1 MQELQ
6 VNWVVAELMIAANS
20 AVAERIFSTFPS
32 TSLLRHHA
40 PPRPDSFDRL
50 QECFEAYGLGPRDVS
65 SNRALAQSL
74 DRTRA
79 LDPTVQNVLRAI
91 ATRAMSEAQY
101 ICTGAAINGGGLEGS
116 SGFYHYGLALEFYT
130 HFTSPIRRYADVLVH
145 RQLIAALETAGSRN
159 GLESGLPGRNA
170 EPVRRGL
177 VSAPKLEEIADHL
190 NERHRASKRAQKDCS
205 ELYLLLYLQNHTSA
219 EKAIITSVH
228 SHGLMVFVPK
238 YDLRGPV
245 YLRDKAG
252 KLLPP
257 SDGAENGAS
266 GTAHLALQKEGNSLR
281 VSDVRTGG
289 VMHSYGLMQ
298 AVWVELRADGSR
310 SHMPTLKIRLLAES
324 HPVSWP
330 SPTVRHDPVL

>member
-1 MQELQ
+1 

-20 AVAERIFSTFPS
+20 AVAERIVSTFPS

-40 PPRPDSFDRL
+40 PPRPDGFDRL
-50 QECFEAYGLGPRDVS
+50 QECFEAYGLPPLDVS
-65 SNRALAQSL
+65 SNRALAETL

-79 LDPTVQNVLRAI
+79 LNPTVQNALRAM

-101 ICTGAAINGGGLEGS
+101 FCTGAVGADGSAQGLGGLGS
-116 SGFYHYGLALEFYT
+116 FYHYGLALEFYT

-145 RQLIAALETAGSRN
+145 RQLIAALESGN
-159 GLESGLPGRNA
+159 KGPESGLTSRLAGELA
-170 EPVRRGL
+170 SVTTAVKRGL
-177 VSAPKLEEIADHL
+177 VSAPELEEVADHL

-228 SHGLMVFVPK
+228 AHGLMVFVPK

-252 KLLPP
+252 KLLLPIDGDGDRA
-257 SDGAENGAS
+257 SDKE
-266 GTAHLALQKEGNSLR
+266 TAHLALQKEGKGLR
-281 VSDVRTGG
+281 ISDVRTGR
-289 VMHSYGLMQ
+289 VVKEFGLMQ
-298 AVWVELRADGSR
+298 TVWVELRADGSR
-310 SHMPTLKIRLLAES
+310 SHMPTLKIRPLSDA
-324 HPVSWP
+324 HPVSI
-330 SPTVRHDPVL
+330 SF